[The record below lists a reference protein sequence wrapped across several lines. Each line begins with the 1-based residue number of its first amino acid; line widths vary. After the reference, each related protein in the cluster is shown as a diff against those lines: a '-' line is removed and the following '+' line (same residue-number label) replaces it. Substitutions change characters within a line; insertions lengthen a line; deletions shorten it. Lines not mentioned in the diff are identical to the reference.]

1 MFKNLNNIIEKRKK
15 LLIKSRDL
23 NQDTYKEIKNFLIK
37 EFGKSL
43 EGFSFTLNYQIKDN
57 SLSIT
62 TNNKVLSSELAI
74 RLGSLNDF
82 LKDKGIKLNKILIR

>member
-1 MFKNLNNIIEKRKK
+1 MFKNLNNIIEKKKK
-15 LLIKSRDL
+15 LLIKSQDL
-23 NQDTYKEIKNFLIK
+23 SQDINKEIKNFLIK
-37 EFGKSL
+37 EFGKDL
-43 EGFSFTLNYQIKDN
+43 EGFSFVLNYQTKDN
-57 SLSIT
+57 GLSIT